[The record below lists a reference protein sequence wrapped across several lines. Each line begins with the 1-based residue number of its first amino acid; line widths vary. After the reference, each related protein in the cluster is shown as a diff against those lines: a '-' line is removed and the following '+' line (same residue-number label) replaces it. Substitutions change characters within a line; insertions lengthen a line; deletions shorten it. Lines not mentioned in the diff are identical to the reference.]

1 MGSNINQK
9 GDGMQEF
16 LKKIHWLGHASF
28 RIEGSKILYID
39 PFEIKKGP
47 QADIILISHEH
58 YDHCSPEDA
67 KKIQGPDT
75 VIVTE
80 KDSKKKLSGEVKTLA
95 PNEVIEVKGVKIKA
109 IPAYNVA
116 KDFHPKK
123 KGWIG
128 FFIEMDGFTL
138 YHTGDSDLI
147 PEMEGLRPDVAFLPV
162 SGTYV
167 MDASMAAE
175 AALKIQPKVVIPM
188 HYGSFI
194 GSTSDANRLKE
205 ALKGRIEVVIL
216 KKE

>member
-58 YDHCSPEDA
+58 YDHCSPEDV

-80 KDSKKKLSGEVKTLA
+80 KDSKKKTIGRSKDPCAQRG
-95 PNEVIEVKGVKIKA
+95 NRGKGC
-109 IPAYNVA
+109 
-116 KDFHPKK
+116 KDQ
-123 KGWIG
+123 
-128 FFIEMDGFTL
+128 
-138 YHTGDSDLI
+138 GD
-147 PEMEGLRPDVAFLPV
+147 P
-162 SGTYV
+162 
-167 MDASMAAE
+167 
-175 AALKIQPKVVIPM
+175 
-188 HYGSFI
+188 
-194 GSTSDANRLKE
+194 RLQC
-205 ALKGRIEVVIL
+205 G
-216 KKE
+216 